1 MPGGRLRHQDRQA
14 IAAGLTDG
22 LGYAEIARQLDRP
35 TSTISR
41 EVARNGGPSGYRA
54 DHAQYATASRARRSK
69 PATTAESADGRD
81 PVAAT
86 DSYGRDPKTVREYAE
101 QFAGLMVEAG
111 LPRMVA
117 RVLAQLYTTD
127 SRSLTAAE
135 LVRQLRVSPASISK
149 AIAYLEKV
157 EMVER
162 RREPGVR
169 HEYYVIED
177 DVWLRAWMTSAR
189 TNASW
194 AEAAQYGAKLLGPD
208 TPAGARLDKMGQFFG
223 QLSDDMSG
231 GPTTLAA
238 EDAMTVL
245 AALVHAGS
253 ALTADQL
260 STALAWPRPRLDDA
274 LNAAETYVYFTDPVV
289 LDHRPDNTYA
299 VLAKPL
305 RLTSTQR
312 KALARAGRAPAAV

>member
-1 MPGGRLRHQDRQA
+1 MPGGRLRHQDRQT

-41 EVARNGGPSGYRA
+41 EVARNGGPAGYRA
-54 DHAQYATASRARRSK
+54 DHAHYATEHRARRSK
-69 PATTAESADGRD
+69 PPAPEQPAIPDE
-81 PVAAT
+81 
-86 DSYGRDPKTVREYAE
+86 YGRDPGAVREYAE
-101 QFAGLMVEAG
+101 QFATLMVEAG

-117 RVLAQLYTTD
+117 RVLAHLYTTD

-162 RREPGVR
+162 LREPGRR

-194 AEAAQYGAKLLGPD
+194 AEAAQYGSKLFGLD
-208 TPAGARLDKMGQFFG
+208 TPAGSRLDKMGQFFA

-231 GPTTLAA
+231 GPTALAA
-238 EDAMTVL
+238 DDAMTIL
-245 AALVHAGS
+245 AALLHAG
-253 ALTADQL
+253 APLTAGQL
-260 STALAWPRPRLDDA
+260 STALSWPRPRVDDA
-274 LNAAETYVYFTDPVV
+274 LTAAETYAYFTDPVV
-289 LDHRPDNTYA
+289 ISHHPDDTYTTI
-299 VLAKPL
+299 AKPL
-305 RLTSTQR
+305 RLTASQR
-312 KALARAGRAPAAV
+312 KALARAARESADA